1 MSDVTTGSNPIVP
14 DPKPPGAFAGFERML
29 AFRYLRPR
37 RKEGFISVIAGFSFF
52 GILLGVAALIIVM
65 SVMNGFRKELISK
78 ILGISGHVFIQA
90 MDNPLTDYEE
100 LSKRFEQIKGVKQAI
115 PVINGQVL
123 ASSPF
128 ASTGAL
134 VRGVREVD
142 IKRLETIASNLRS
155 GTLENFD
162 NGEGVALGQ
171 RLADQLSVRMGDK
184 VTLLSP
190 NGAATP
196 FGQTPR
202 RKVYTIS
209 AVFMIGM
216 SEFDNAFIYMPLTEA
231 QTYFDR
237 EGEASTIELTIEN
250 PEDAEKI
257 SQTAID
263 VAGRPV
269 ITSDW
274 KMRNQTFVGAL
285 EVERN
290 VMFIILTLIVMVAAL
305 NIISGLIM
313 LVRSKSR
320 DIAILRTMGAN
331 RGSILRVFLM
341 AGATIGISGTLAGLA
356 MGVLVAKNIDDLKNF
371 FSMLAGRDL
380 FPATLY
386 FLSRLPSVIDWR
398 EVVIVVIMA
407 VVLSLLASLY
417 PAWKAAK
424 LDPVEALRY
433 E

>member
-1 MSDVTTGSNPIVP
+1 MMSDDSTISNPVP
-14 DPKPPGAFAGFERML
+14 PRPFAGFERML

-78 ILGISGHVFIQA
+78 ILGISGHVFVQA
-90 MDNPLTDYEE
+90 MDDPLTDYEE

-128 ASTGAL
+128 ASSGAL
-134 VRGVREVD
+134 VRGVREAD
-142 IKRLETIASNLRS
+142 IKRLDTIAKNLRS

-162 NGEGVALGQ
+162 NGEGLAIGQ
-171 RLADQLSVRMGDK
+171 RLADQLSIRLGDK
-184 VTLLSP
+184 LTLLSP

-202 RKVYTIS
+202 RKVYTIT

-216 SEFDNAFIYMPLTEA
+216 SEFDNAFVYMPLSEA

-237 EGEASTIELTIEN
+237 EGEASTIELTIDN
-250 PEDAEKI
+250 PEEVERM
-257 SQTAID
+257 SQLVID

-313 LVRSKSR
+313 MVRSKSR

-356 MGVLVAKNIDDLKNF
+356 IGVLVAKNIDELKNF

-398 EVVIVVIMA
+398 EVVTVVIMA
-407 VVLSLLASLY
+407 VILSLLASLY

>member
-1 MSDVTTGSNPIVP
+1 MVMADMP
-14 DPKPPGAFAGFERML
+14 DTVAASPAPPRPFAGFERML

-37 RKEGFISVIAGFSFF
+37 RKEGFISVIAGFSFA

-78 ILGISGHVFIQA
+78 ILGISGHVFVQA
-90 MDNPLTDYEE
+90 MDQPLTDYAE

-123 ASSPF
+123 ASSAF

-134 VRGVREVD
+134 VRGVREQD
-142 IKRLETIASNLRS
+142 IKRLETISKSIRS
-155 GTLENFD
+155 GTLDNFD
-162 NGEGVALGQ
+162 SGEGIVIGQ
-171 RLADQLSVRMGDK
+171 RLADQLGIRTGDK

-190 NGAATP
+190 NGPASP

-202 RKVYTIS
+202 RKVYNIA
-209 AVFMIGM
+209 AVFLVGM
-216 SEFDNAFIYMPLTEA
+216 SEIDSAFVYMPLSEA
-231 QTYFDR
+231 QIYFDR
-237 EGEASTIELTIEN
+237 EEEASIIELTIDN
-250 PEDAEKI
+250 PEDAERI
-257 SQTAID
+257 SQLAID
-263 VAGRPV
+263 VAGRPI

-274 KMRNQTFVGAL
+274 KIRNQTFVGAL

-313 LVRSKSR
+313 MVRSKSR
-320 DIAILRTMGAN
+320 DIAILRTMGATQ
-331 RGSILRVFLM
+331 GSILRIFLM
-341 AGATIGISGTLAGLA
+341 AGASIGIAGTLAGLVI
-356 MGVLVAKNIDDLKNF
+356 GVLISKNVDAIKNF

-386 FLSRLPSVIDWR
+386 FLSRLPSIIDWR
-398 EVVIVVIMA
+398 EVVIVVVMA
-407 VVLSLLASLY
+407 IVVSLLASLY
-417 PAWKAAK
+417 PAWKAAQ

>member
-1 MSDVTTGSNPIVP
+1 MTDAALADNPA
-14 DPKPPGAFAGFERML
+14 PPRPFAGFERML

-37 RKEGFISVIAGFSFF
+37 RKEGFISVIAGFSFA

-90 MDNPLTDYEE
+90 MDQPLTDYEE
-100 LSKRFEQIKGVKQAI
+100 LAKRFEQIKGVRQAI

-123 ASSPF
+123 VASPF

-134 VRGVREVD
+134 VRGVREAD
-142 IKRLETIASNLRS
+142 IRRLESISRNIRA
-155 GTLENFD
+155 GTLDNFD
-162 NGEGVALGQ
+162 SGEGIAIGQ
-171 RLADQLSVRMGDK
+171 RLADQLGVRAGDK
-184 VTLLSP
+184 LTLLSP
-190 NGAATP
+190 NGPASP

-202 RKVYTIS
+202 RKVYNIA
-209 AVFMIGM
+209 AVFQIGM
-216 SEFDNAFIYMPLTEA
+216 SEFDSSFVYMPLKEA
-231 QTYFDR
+231 QIYFDR
-237 EGEASTIELTIEN
+237 DNDVSVIELTIDD
-250 PEDAEKI
+250 PEQAERI
-257 SQTAID
+257 SQIAID
-263 VAGRPV
+263 VAGRPI

-274 KMRNQTFVGAL
+274 KIRNQTFVGAL

-320 DIAILRTMGAN
+320 DIAILRTMGATQ
-331 RGSILRVFLM
+331 GSILRVFLM
-341 AGATIGISGTLAGLA
+341 TGASIGISGTLAGLVI
-356 MGVLVAKNIDDLKNF
+356 GVFIARNIDGLKNF
-371 FSMLAGRDL
+371 FSWLSGRDL

-386 FLSRLPSVIDWR
+386 FLSRLPAIVDWR
-398 EVVIVVIMA
+398 EVLTVVTMA
-407 VVLSLLASLY
+407 IVLSLLASLY

-424 LDPVEALRY
+424 LDPVEALRN

>member
-1 MSDVTTGSNPIVP
+1 LTDTNTTTTTPVP
-14 DPKPPGAFAGFERML
+14 PKPFAGFERML

-37 RKEGFISVIAGFSFF
+37 RKEGFISVIAGFSFA

-90 MDNPLTDYEE
+90 MDQPLTDFEE

-123 ASSPF
+123 ASSAF

-134 VRGVREVD
+134 VRGVREAD
-142 IKRLETIASNLRS
+142 IKRLETISKNIRA
-155 GTLENFD
+155 GTLNDFD
-162 NGEGVALGQ
+162 SGEGVAIGQ
-171 RLADQLSVRMGDK
+171 RMADQLGIRAGDK
-184 VTLLSP
+184 LTLLSP
-190 NGAATP
+190 NGPASP

-202 RKVYTIS
+202 RKVYNIA

-216 SEFDNAFIYMPLTEA
+216 SEFDSAFVYMPLKEA
-231 QTYFDR
+231 QIYFDR
-237 EGEASTIELTIEN
+237 DDDVSTIELTVEN
-250 PEDAEKI
+250 PEDAERI
-257 SQTAID
+257 AQVAID
-263 VAGRPV
+263 VAGRPI

-274 KMRNQTFVGAL
+274 KIRNQTFVGAL

-320 DIAILRTMGAN
+320 DIAILRTMGATQ
-331 RGSILRVFLM
+331 GSVLRVFLM
-341 AGATIGISGTLAGLA
+341 TGASIGISGTLAGLA
-356 MGVLVAKNIDDLKNF
+356 IGVLIAKNIDSIKNF
-371 FSMLAGRDL
+371 FSWLSGRDL

-386 FLSRLPSVIDWR
+386 FLSRLPAIIDWR
-398 EVVIVVIMA
+398 EVMIVVIMA

-417 PAWKAAK
+417 PAWKASK

>member
-1 MSDVTTGSNPIVP
+1 MSTAMP
-14 DPKPPGAFAGFERML
+14 DNTDQPTLPRAFARFERML

-37 RKEGFISVIAGFSFF
+37 RKDGFISVIAGFSFA

-78 ILGISGHVFIQA
+78 ILGISGHVFVQA
-90 MDNPLTDYEE
+90 MDQPLTDYEE
-100 LSKRFEQIKGVKQAI
+100 LAKRFEQIKGVKQAI

-123 ASSPF
+123 ASSAF

-142 IKRLETIASNLRS
+142 MKRLDTIAKNIRA
-155 GTLENFD
+155 GTLDNFD
-162 NGEGVALGQ
+162 SGEGIAIGQ
-171 RLADQLSVRMGDK
+171 RLADQLGVRVGDK
-184 VTLLSP
+184 LTMLSP
-190 NGAATP
+190 NGPASP

-202 RKVYTIS
+202 RKVYNIN

-216 SEFDNAFIYMPLTEA
+216 SEFDSAFVYMPLTEA
-231 QTYFDR
+231 QIYFDR
-237 EGEASTIELTIEN
+237 DGEASTIELTIDK
-250 PEDAEKI
+250 PEESERI
-257 SQTAID
+257 SQIAID
-263 VAGRPV
+263 VAGRP
-269 ITSDW
+269 ILTSDW
-274 KMRNQTFVGAL
+274 KVRNQTFVGAL

-290 VMFIILTLIVMVAAL
+290 VMFIILTLIIMVAAL

-320 DIAILRTMGAN
+320 DIAILRTMGATQ
-331 RGSILRVFLM
+331 GSILRVFLM
-341 AGATIGISGTLAGLA
+341 AGASIGVAGTLAGLA
-356 MGVLVAKNIDDLKNF
+356 VGVLIAVNIDGLKNF
-371 FSMLAGRDL
+371 FSWIAGRDL

-398 EVVIVVIMA
+398 EVGIVVLMA
-407 VVLSLLASLY
+407 IVLSLLASLY
-417 PAWKAAK
+417 PAWRAAQ

>member
-1 MSDVTTGSNPIVP
+1 MSTATPEHTDQPTP
-14 DPKPPGAFAGFERML
+14 PKAFAGFERML

-37 RKEGFISVIAGFSFF
+37 RKDGFISVIAGFSFA

-78 ILGISGHVFIQA
+78 ILGISGHVFVQA
-90 MDNPLTDYEE
+90 MDQPLTDYEE
-100 LSKRFEQIKGVKQAI
+100 LAKRFEQIKGVKQAI

-123 ASSPF
+123 ASSAF

-142 IKRLETIASNLRS
+142 MKRLDTIAKNIRAGSLD
-155 GTLENFD
+155 NFD
-162 NGEGVALGQ
+162 NGEGIAIGQ
-171 RLADQLSVRMGDK
+171 RLADQLGIRVGDK
-184 VTLLSP
+184 LTLLSP
-190 NGAATP
+190 NGPSSP

-202 RKVYTIS
+202 RKVYNIN
-209 AVFMIGM
+209 AVFLIGM
-216 SEFDNAFIYMPLTEA
+216 SEFDSAFVYMPLTEA
-231 QTYFDR
+231 QIYFDR
-237 EGEASTIELTIEN
+237 DGEASTIELTIDK
-250 PEDAEKI
+250 PEESERI
-257 SQTAID
+257 SQIAID
-263 VAGRPV
+263 VAGRP
-269 ITSDW
+269 ILTSDW
-274 KMRNQTFVGAL
+274 KIRNQTFVGAL

-290 VMFIILTLIVMVAAL
+290 VMFIILTLIIMVAAL

-320 DIAILRTMGAN
+320 DIAILRTMGATQ
-331 RGSILRVFLM
+331 GSILRVFLM
-341 AGATIGISGTLAGLA
+341 AGASIGVAGTLAGLA
-356 MGVLVAKNIDDLKNF
+356 VGVLIAVNIDGLKNF
-371 FSMLAGRDL
+371 FSWIAGRDL

-398 EVVIVVIMA
+398 EVGIVVLMA
-407 VVLSLLASLY
+407 IVLSLLASLY
-417 PAWKAAK
+417 PAWRAAQ

>member
-1 MSDVTTGSNPIVP
+1 MTDAASAAPAP
-14 DPKPPGAFAGFERML
+14 PKAFAGFERML

-37 RKEGFISVIAGFSFF
+37 RKEGFISVIAGFSFA

-78 ILGISGHVFIQA
+78 ILGISGHVFVQA
-90 MDNPLTDYEE
+90 MDQPLTDYEE
-100 LSKRFEQIKGVKQAI
+100 LAKRFEQIKGVRQAI

-123 ASSPF
+123 VASPF

-134 VRGVREVD
+134 VRGVREAD
-142 IKRLETIASNLRS
+142 IRRLETISRNIRA

-162 NGEGVALGQ
+162 SGEGIAIGQ
-171 RLADQLSVRMGDK
+171 RLADQLGVRAGDK
-184 VTLLSP
+184 LTLLSP
-190 NGAATP
+190 NGPASP

-202 RKVYTIS
+202 RKVYNIA
-209 AVFMIGM
+209 AVFQIGM
-216 SEFDNAFIYMPLTEA
+216 SEFDSSFVYMPLKEA
-231 QTYFDR
+231 QIYFDR
-237 EGEASTIELTIEN
+237 DDDVSVIELTVDD
-250 PEDAEKI
+250 PEQAERI
-257 SQTAID
+257 SQIAID
-263 VAGRPV
+263 VAGRPI

-274 KMRNQTFVGAL
+274 KIRNQTFVGAL

-320 DIAILRTMGAN
+320 DIAILRTMGATQ
-331 RGSILRVFLM
+331 GSILRVFLM
-341 AGATIGISGTLAGLA
+341 TGASIGIAGTLAGL
-356 MGVLVAKNIDDLKNF
+356 MIGVLIARNIDGLKNF
-371 FSMLAGRDL
+371 FSWLAGRDL

-386 FLSRLPSVIDWR
+386 FLSRLPSIIDWR
-398 EVVIVVIMA
+398 EVLTVVTMA
-407 VVLSLLASLY
+407 IVLSLLASLY

>member
-1 MSDVTTGSNPIVP
+1 
-14 DPKPPGAFAGFERML
+14 ML

-37 RKEGFISVIAGFSFF
+37 RKEGFISVIAGFSFA

-78 ILGISGHVFIQA
+78 ILGISGHVFVQA
-90 MDNPLTDYEE
+90 MDQPLTDYEE
-100 LSKRFEQIKGVKQAI
+100 LAKRFEQIKGVKQAI

-123 ASSPF
+123 VSSPF
-128 ASTGAL
+128 QSSGAL
-134 VRGVREVD
+134 VRGVREQD
-142 IKRLETIASNLRS
+142 MKRLDTIAKNIRA
-155 GTLENFD
+155 GTLDNFD
-162 NGEGVALGQ
+162 SGEGVAIGQ
-171 RLADQLSVRMGDK
+171 RLADQLGVRAGDK
-184 VTLLSP
+184 ITLLSP
-190 NGAATP
+190 QGPQSP

-202 RKVYTIS
+202 RKVYDIA
-209 AVFMIGM
+209 AVFLIGM
-216 SEFDNAFIYMPLTEA
+216 SEFDSAFVYMSLKEA
-231 QTYFDR
+231 QIYFDR
-237 EGEASTIELTIEN
+237 DEDVSTIELTVDD
-250 PEDAEKI
+250 PEQAERI
-257 SQTAID
+257 SQLAID

-274 KMRNQTFVGAL
+274 KIRNQTFVGAL

-320 DIAILRTMGAN
+320 DIAILRTMGATQ
-331 RGSILRVFLM
+331 GSILRIFLM
-341 AGATIGISGTLAGLA
+341 TGASIGIAGTLAGLA
-356 MGVLVAKNIDDLKNF
+356 IGVLIARNIDGLKNF
-371 FSMLAGRDL
+371 FSWLAGRDL

-386 FLSRLPSVIDWR
+386 FLSRLPSIIDWR
-398 EVVIVVIMA
+398 EVLTVVVMA

>member
-1 MSDVTTGSNPIVP
+1 MTDLSPATTPSP
-14 DPKPPGAFAGFERML
+14 PKAFAGFERML

-37 RKEGFISVIAGFSFF
+37 RKEGFISVIAGFSFA

-78 ILGISGHVFIQA
+78 ILGISGHVFVQA
-90 MDNPLTDYEE
+90 MDQPLTDYDE
-100 LSKRFEQIKGVKQAI
+100 LSKRFEQIKGVRQAI

-123 ASSPF
+123 VSSPF

-134 VRGVREVD
+134 VRGVREAD
-142 IKRLETIASNLRS
+142 IKRLETISKNIRA
-155 GTLENFD
+155 GTLDNFD
-162 NGEGVALGQ
+162 SGEGVAIGQ
-171 RLADQLSVRMGDK
+171 RLADQLGIRVGDK
-184 VTLLSP
+184 ITLLSP

-202 RKVYTIS
+202 RKVYDVS
-209 AVFMIGM
+209 AVFLIGM
-216 SEFDNAFIYMPLTEA
+216 SEFDTAFVYMPLNEA
-231 QTYFDR
+231 QVYFDR
-237 EGEASTIELTIEN
+237 EGEATTIELTIDN
-250 PEDAEKI
+250 PEEAERI
-257 SQTAID
+257 SQVAIE
-263 VAGRPV
+263 VAVRPI

-274 KMRNQTFVGAL
+274 KIRNQTFVGAL

-290 VMFIILTLIVMVAAL
+290 VMFIILTLIIMVAAL

-320 DIAILRTMGAN
+320 DIAILRTMGATQ
-331 RGSILRVFLM
+331 GSVLRVFLM
-341 AGATIGISGTLAGLA
+341 AGATIGLSGTVAGLA
-356 MGVLVAKNIDDLKNF
+356 IGVLVAKNIDELKNF
-371 FSMLAGRDL
+371 FSWVAGRDL
-380 FPATLY
+380 VPATLY
-386 FLSRLPSVIDWR
+386 FLSKLPSVIDWR
-398 EVVIVVIMA
+398 EVIIVVIMA

-417 PAWKAAK
+417 PAWKASK

>member
-1 MSDVTTGSNPIVP
+1 VSATEATSAPT
-14 DPKPPGAFAGFERML
+14 PPRAFAGFERML

-37 RKEGFISVIAGFSFF
+37 RKEGFISVIAGFSFV

-90 MDNPLTDYEE
+90 MDQPLTDFEE

-128 ASTGAL
+128 QSTGAL

-142 IKRLETIASNLRS
+142 IKRLNTIATNIRS
-155 GTLENFD
+155 GSLDNFD
-162 NGEGVALGQ
+162 SGEGVAIGQ
-171 RLADQLSVRMGDK
+171 RLADQLGVRAGDRI
-184 VTLLSP
+184 TLLSP
-190 NGAATP
+190 QGPQSP

-202 RKVYTIS
+202 RKVYDIA

-216 SEFDNAFIYMPLTEA
+216 SEFDSAFVYMPLKEA
-231 QTYFDR
+231 QIYFDR
-237 EGEASTIELTIEN
+237 DDDVSTIELTIDD
-250 PEDAEKI
+250 PEQAERI
-257 SQTAID
+257 SQVAID
-263 VAGRPV
+263 VAGRPI

-274 KMRNQTFVGAL
+274 KIRNQTFVGAL

-320 DIAILRTMGAN
+320 DIAILRTMGATQ
-331 RGSILRVFLM
+331 GSILRVFLM
-341 AGATIGISGTLAGLA
+341 AGATIGIAGTLAGLA
-356 MGVLVAKNIDDLKNF
+356 IGVLIAKNIDGLKNF
-371 FSMLAGRDL
+371 FSWLSGRDL

-386 FLSRLPSVIDWR
+386 FLSRLPSIIDWR
-398 EVVIVVIMA
+398 EVITVVIMA
-407 VVLSLLASLY
+407 IVLSLLASLY

>member
-1 MSDVTTGSNPIVP
+1 LTNVSPSSAAPSP
-14 DPKPPGAFAGFERML
+14 PKPFAGFERML

-37 RKEGFISVIAGFSFF
+37 RKEGFISVIAGFSFA

-90 MDNPLTDYEE
+90 MDQPLTDFEE

-123 ASSPF
+123 ASSAF

-134 VRGVREVD
+134 VRGVREAD
-142 IKRLETIASNLRS
+142 IKRLETISKNIRA
-155 GTLENFD
+155 GTLDDFD
-162 NGEGVALGQ
+162 SGEGVAIGQ
-171 RLADQLSVRMGDK
+171 RMADQLGIRAGDK
-184 VTLLSP
+184 LTLLSP
-190 NGAATP
+190 NGPASP

-202 RKVYTIS
+202 RKVYNIA

-216 SEFDNAFIYMPLTEA
+216 SEFDSAFVYMPLKEA
-231 QTYFDR
+231 QIYFDR
-237 EGEASTIELTIEN
+237 DDDVSTIELTVDN
-250 PEDAEKI
+250 PEDAERI
-257 SQTAID
+257 SQVAID
-263 VAGRPV
+263 VAGRPI

-274 KMRNQTFVGAL
+274 KIRNQTFVGAL

-320 DIAILRTMGAN
+320 DIAILRTMGATQ
-331 RGSILRVFLM
+331 GSVLRVFLM
-341 AGATIGISGTLAGLA
+341 TGASIGISGTLAGLA
-356 MGVLVAKNIDDLKNF
+356 IGVLVATNIDSIKNF
-371 FSMLAGRDL
+371 FSWLSGRDL

-386 FLSRLPSVIDWR
+386 FLSRLPAIIDWR
-398 EVVIVVIMA
+398 EVMIVVIMA

-417 PAWKAAK
+417 PAWKASK

>member
-1 MSDVTTGSNPIVP
+1 VTDVAQPAP
-14 DPKPPGAFAGFERML
+14 PKPFSRFERML
-29 AFRYLRPR
+29 AMRYLRPR
-37 RKEGFISVIAGFSFF
+37 RKEGFISVIAGFSFA

-78 ILGISGHVFIQA
+78 ILGISGHVFVQA
-90 MDNPLTDYEE
+90 MDQPLTDFED
-100 LSKRFEQIKGVKQAI
+100 LAKRFEQIKGVQHAI
-115 PVINGQVL
+115 PVINGQAL
-123 ASSPF
+123 ISSAF
-128 ASTGAL
+128 SSSGAL
-134 VRGVREVD
+134 VRGVNEAN
-142 IKRLETIASNLRS
+142 IKRLGTIATNIRA
-155 GTLENFD
+155 GTLDGFD
-162 NGEGVALGQ
+162 GGEGVAIGQ
-171 RLADQLSVRMGDK
+171 RLADQLGVRVGDK

-190 NGAATP
+190 NGPASP

-202 RKVYTIS
+202 RKVYDVA

-216 SEFDNAFIYMPLTEA
+216 SEFDTAFVYMPLKEA
-231 QTYFDR
+231 QIYFDR
-237 EGEASTIELTIEN
+237 DDEVSTIELTIEN
-250 PEDAEKI
+250 PEASDRI
-257 SQTAID
+257 SQLAID

-274 KMRNQTFVGAL
+274 KIRNQTFVGAL

-290 VMFIILTLIVMVAAL
+290 VMFIILMLIVMVAAL

-320 DIAILRTMGAN
+320 DIAILRTMGAGQ
-331 RGSILRVFLM
+331 GSVLRVFLM
-341 AGATIGISGTLAGLA
+341 AGASIGVAGTLAGLVI
-356 MGVLVAKNIDDLKNF
+356 GILIAKNIDALKNF
-371 FSMLAGRDL
+371 FSWLAGRDL

-386 FLSRLPSVIDWR
+386 FLSRLPSIIDWR
-398 EVVIVVIMA
+398 EVVAVVVMA
-407 VVLSLLASLY
+407 LVLSLLASLY

>member
-1 MSDVTTGSNPIVP
+1 
-14 DPKPPGAFAGFERML
+14 ML

-37 RKEGFISVIAGFSFF
+37 RKEGFISVIAGFSFA

-90 MDNPLTDYEE
+90 MDQPLTDFEE

-123 ASSPF
+123 ASSAF

-134 VRGVREVD
+134 VRGVREAD
-142 IKRLETIASNLRS
+142 IKRLETISKNIRA
-155 GTLENFD
+155 GTLNDFD
-162 NGEGVALGQ
+162 SGEGVAIGQ
-171 RLADQLSVRMGDK
+171 RMADQLGIRAGDK
-184 VTLLSP
+184 LTLLSP
-190 NGAATP
+190 NGPASP

-202 RKVYTIS
+202 RKVYNIA

-216 SEFDNAFIYMPLTEA
+216 SEFDSAFVYMPLKEA
-231 QTYFDR
+231 QIYFDR
-237 EGEASTIELTIEN
+237 DDDVSTIELTVDN
-250 PEDAEKI
+250 PEDVDRI
-257 SQTAID
+257 SQVAID

-274 KMRNQTFVGAL
+274 KIRNQTFVGAL

-313 LVRSKSR
+313 LVRSKAR
-320 DIAILRTMGAN
+320 DIAILRTMGATQ
-331 RGSILRVFLM
+331 GSVLRVFLM
-341 AGATIGISGTLAGLA
+341 TGASIGISGTLAGLA
-356 MGVLVAKNIDDLKNF
+356 IGVLVAKNIDALKNF
-371 FSMLAGRDL
+371 FSWLSGRDL

-386 FLSRLPSVIDWR
+386 FLSRLPAVIDWR
-398 EVVIVVIMA
+398 EVMIVVIMA

-417 PAWKAAK
+417 PAWKASK

>member
-14 DPKPPGAFAGFERML
+14 DPKPPRAFAGFERML

-162 NGEGVALGQ
+162 NGEGVAIGQ

-356 MGVLVAKNIDDLKNF
+356 IGVLVAKNIDELKNF

>member
-1 MSDVTTGSNPIVP
+1 MSSDASATAPTP
-14 DPKPPGAFAGFERML
+14 PKPFSRFERML
-29 AFRYLRPR
+29 AMRYLRPR
-37 RKEGFISVIAGFSFF
+37 RKEGFISVIAGFSFA

-78 ILGISGHVFIQA
+78 ILGVSGHVFIQA
-90 MDNPLTDYEE
+90 MDTPLTDYEA
-100 LSKRFEQIKGVKQAI
+100 LAKRFEQIKGVKHAI

-134 VRGVREVD
+134 VRAVSEAD
-142 IKRLETIASNLRS
+142 IKRLNTIATNIRA
-155 GTLENFD
+155 GTLDGFD
-162 NGEGVALGQ
+162 SGEGVAIGQ
-171 RLADQLSVRMGDK
+171 RLADQLGVRAGDK
-184 VTLLSP
+184 ITLLSP
-190 NGAATP
+190 QGPQSP

-202 RKVYTIS
+202 RKVYDIA
-209 AVFMIGM
+209 AVFLIGM
-216 SEFDNAFIYMPLTEA
+216 SEFDTAFIYMPLKEA
-231 QTYFDR
+231 QIYFDKDD
-237 EGEASTIELTIEN
+237 EASTIELTIDN
-250 PEDAEKI
+250 PEEAERV
-257 SQTAID
+257 SQTAIA

-269 ITSDW
+269 LASDW
-274 KMRNQTFVGAL
+274 KIRNQTFVGAL

-290 VMFIILTLIVMVAAL
+290 VMFIILMLIVMVAAL

-320 DIAILRTMGAN
+320 DIAILRTMGAGQ
-331 RGSILRVFLM
+331 GSILRVFLM
-341 AGATIGISGTLAGLA
+341 AGASIGVAGTLAGLA
-356 MGVLVAKNIDDLKNF
+356 IGILIAKNIDGLKNF
-371 FSMLAGRDL
+371 FSWLAGRDL

-386 FLSRLPSVIDWR
+386 FLSGLPSIIDWR
-398 EVVIVVIMA
+398 EVIAVVLMA
-407 VVLSLLASLY
+407 LVLSLLASLY

>member
-1 MSDVTTGSNPIVP
+1 V
-14 DPKPPGAFAGFERML
+14 
-29 AFRYLRPR
+29 
-37 RKEGFISVIAGFSFF
+37 
-52 GILLGVAALIIVM
+52 
-65 SVMNGFRKELISK
+65 
-78 ILGISGHVFIQA
+78 QA
-90 MDNPLTDYEE
+90 MDEPLTDYAE
-100 LSKRFEQIKGVKQAI
+100 LSKRFEQIKGVRQAI

-123 ASSPF
+123 ISSPF

-134 VRGVREVD
+134 VRGVREFD
-142 IKRLETIASNLRS
+142 IKRLDTISKNLRS

-162 NGEGVALGQ
+162 SGEGVAIGQ
-171 RLADQLSVRMGDK
+171 RLADQLGIRMGDK

-202 RKVYTIS
+202 RKVYSVS

-216 SEFDNAFIYMPLTEA
+216 SEFDNAFVYMPLAEA

-237 EGEASTIELTIEN
+237 DGEASTIELTIEN
-250 PEDAEKI
+250 PEEAERI
-257 SQTAID
+257 SQLVID

-320 DIAILRTMGAN
+320 DIAILRTMGATQ
-331 RGSILRVFLM
+331 GSILRVFLM
-341 AGATIGISGTLAGLA
+341 TGATIGISGTLAGLTV
-356 MGVLVAKNIDDLKNF
+356 GVLVANNIDELKNF
-371 FSMLAGRDL
+371 FSWLAGRDL

-386 FLSRLPSVIDWR
+386 FLSKLPSVIDWR
-398 EVVIVVIMA
+398 EVITVVLMA
-407 VVLSLLASLY
+407 VILSLLASLY

>member
-1 MSDVTTGSNPIVP
+1 LTDISPATAPSP
-14 DPKPPGAFAGFERML
+14 PKPFAGFERML

-37 RKEGFISVIAGFSFF
+37 RKEGFISVIAGFSFA

-90 MDNPLTDYEE
+90 MDQPLTDFEE

-123 ASSPF
+123 ASSAF

-134 VRGVREVD
+134 VRGVREAD
-142 IKRLETIASNLRS
+142 IKRLETISKNIRA
-155 GTLENFD
+155 GTLDDFD
-162 NGEGVALGQ
+162 SGEGVAIGQ
-171 RLADQLSVRMGDK
+171 RMADQLGIRAGDK
-184 VTLLSP
+184 LTLLSP
-190 NGAATP
+190 NGPASP

-202 RKVYTIS
+202 RKVYNIA

-216 SEFDNAFIYMPLTEA
+216 SEFDSAFVYMPLKEA
-231 QTYFDR
+231 QIYFDR
-237 EGEASTIELTIEN
+237 DDDVSTIELTVDN
-250 PEDAEKI
+250 PEDAERI
-257 SQTAID
+257 SQVVID
-263 VAGRPV
+263 VAGRPI

-274 KMRNQTFVGAL
+274 KIRNQTFVGAL

-320 DIAILRTMGAN
+320 DIAILRTMGATQ
-331 RGSILRVFLM
+331 GSVLRVFLM
-341 AGATIGISGTLAGLA
+341 TGASIGISGTLAGLA
-356 MGVLVAKNIDDLKNF
+356 IGVLVATNIDSIKNF
-371 FSMLAGRDL
+371 FSWLSGRDL

-386 FLSRLPSVIDWR
+386 FLSRLPAIIDWR
-398 EVVIVVIMA
+398 EVMIVVIMA

-417 PAWKAAK
+417 PAWKASK